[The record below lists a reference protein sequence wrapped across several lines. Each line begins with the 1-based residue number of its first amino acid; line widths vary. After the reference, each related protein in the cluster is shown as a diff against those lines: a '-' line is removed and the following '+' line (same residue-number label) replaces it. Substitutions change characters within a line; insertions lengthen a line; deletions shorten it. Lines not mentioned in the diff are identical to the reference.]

1 MLKLKHIKKDYVM
14 SDEVVHAIKDL
25 NVNFRRSEFVAI
37 LGPSGCG
44 KTTLLNIVGGLD
56 RYTSGDLV
64 IEGKSTKQYKD
75 RDWDTYR
82 NRSIG
87 FVFQSYNL
95 INHISVLS
103 NVELAL
109 TLSGVGRAERRKRA
123 IAALKT
129 VGLEDRLK
137 KRPNQLSGGQMQRVA
152 IARALVNNPEILL
165 ADEPTGALDS
175 ETSVQI
181 MDLLKEVS
189 KDRLVIMVTHNPELA
204 DHYAT
209 RVIRMSDGD
218 LVSDSNPYEGETL
231 KEKND
236 FIAKRRELISTNPAI
251 RNKKTSMS
259 FFTALGLSFNN
270 MMTKKARTILVSF
283 AGSIGIIG
291 IALIMS
297 VSFGFDN
304 YISSVEMDA
313 MSSYPMSIYESAP
326 DFSLASLLG
335 TSNDHEFNQYPTDS
349 TIVENSTASN
359 MVTSLAKTTQND
371 TASLKLFLENPATI
385 AKYGH
390 LWNAVQ
396 YSYSQ
401 SLRVYKRTNIDG
413 NPNDKITALTALSDQ
428 YSYLKQSN
436 TYRVKNPSEDNQLVQ
451 DTYKNYVFSSVESGV
466 RSYFVNAFS
475 ELIDNKDLLK
485 SQYDVL
491 AGRMPEAFNEVI
503 LGVDSYNEVSD
514 YLLFGMGVKDPSYLM
529 SQLAFYIAQD
539 TPYKGMLP
547 EPAEGP
553 KFRASFSDLLN
564 VNFSTE
570 IKAQSYKK
578 ITDSSTL
585 GYHYESQYS
594 SPEMKGVIDNSLEL
608 KVVGIVRDKPG
619 VTATSMSGCIGYSP
633 ELYSY
638 LVNQGINPTDSYFA
652 NATVLKDQLANP
664 NFDMYTGEA
673 FQETTK
679 AADFLDR
686 KSDFG
691 YVDETTPSAIRIY
704 PTDFASKQGIT
715 DMIKDYNASVSSDK
729 KVTITDTMGTV
740 FASLQVVVD
749 AVGYV
754 LIAFV
759 SISLI
764 VSSIMIGIITYV
776 SVLERTKEIGILR
789 SVGARKKDI
798 SRVFNAETLITGLAA
813 GLIGVGIAFI
823 LDIPIM
829 LIINSLAH
837 LNLVVTVPWYGA
849 ILLPLISVSL
859 TLIAGIIPSSIAANK
874 DPVVALRT
882 E

>member
-1 MLKLKHIKKDYVM
+1 MLKLRHITKDYVM
-14 SDEVVHAIKDL
+14 SDEIVHAIKDL
-25 NVNFRRSEFVAI
+25 SVNFRRSEFVAI

-123 IAALKT
+123 IEALKT
-129 VGLEDRLK
+129 VGLADRIK

-189 KDRLVIMVTHNPELA
+189 KNRLVIMVTHNPDLA
-204 DHYAT
+204 DKYAT

-218 LVSDSNPYEGETL
+218 LVSDTNPYEGETL

-236 FIAKRRELISTNPAI
+236 FLAKKKAVLLTDPNARK
-251 RNKKTSMS
+251 KKTSMS

-304 YISSVEMDA
+304 YISSVETDA
-313 MSSYPMSIYESAP
+313 MSSYPMTIYQSAP

-335 TSNDHEFNQYPTDS
+335 TTNNHEFNQYPTGDE
-349 TIVENSTASN
+349 IVENSTASN

-371 TASLKLFLENPATI
+371 TASLKLFLENPATQE
-385 AKYGH
+385 KYGH

-401 SLRVYKRTNIDG
+401 SLRVYKKTNIDG
-413 NPNDKITALTALSDQ
+413 NQNDKITALTNLSDQ

-436 TYRVKNPSEDNQLVQ
+436 TYRVKNTSDDSQLVQ
-451 DTYKNYVFSSVESGV
+451 DTYRNYIFSSVESGV

-475 ELIDNKDLLK
+475 ELIDNEDLLK

-491 AGRMPEAFNEVI
+491 AGRMPEAYNEVI

-529 SQLAFYIAQD
+529 SQLAYYIAQD
-539 TPYKGMLP
+539 TPYNGMLP

-553 KFRASFSDLLN
+553 KFRSTFSDLLN

-578 ITDSSTL
+578 VTDSSTL
-585 GYHYESQYS
+585 GYHYESRYS
-594 SPEMKGVIDNSLEL
+594 SPEMKGIIDNSLEL

-638 LVNQGINPTDSYFA
+638 LVNQGINPTDQYFSD
-652 NATVLKDQLANP
+652 ATVLKDQLANP
-664 NFDMYTGEA
+664 DYDMYTGEL
-673 FQETTK
+673 FQESTK
-679 AADFLDR
+679 AADFIDR
-686 KSDFG
+686 KNDFG

-704 PTDFASKQGIT
+704 PTDFSSKEGIT
-715 DMIKDYNASVSSDK
+715 NMIKDYNASVSSDK

-749 AVGYV
+749 SVSYV

-776 SVLERTKEIGILR
+776 SVLERTKEIGVLR

-813 GLIGVGIAFI
+813 GVIGVGFAAI

-829 LIINSLAH
+829 LIINALAH
-837 LNLVVTVPWYGA
+837 LNLTIAVPWYGA
-849 ILLPLISVSL
+849 ILLPLISISL